1 MSIFYRQKFIEIAAS
16 LEFVKSLR
24 LWARRKPT
32 VTVRN
37 IEIADQKKLSA
48 FGAVLHDARPALMGV
63 GLFSAALN
71 ILALTGSIFMLEVY
85 DRVLPSRSLP
95 TLVAL
100 SLLAAALFAF
110 YGLLDALRGRI
121 LIRLGSLV
129 DATISGRV
137 HAAIMHLPLLKSR
150 SSDGVQPL
158 RDLDAVR
165 SFLSGPAPNVL
176 FDLPW
181 VPLYLG
187 VIWLFHPLLALV
199 AFVGMLAL
207 VAVMFATE
215 LMSRAP
221 TELAAHRAS
230 TRHRLAETSWRNAEV
245 LGSMGMATRFGG
257 RWQRSNERY
266 MLSQQRASDLGAS
279 FGALARALRMVL
291 QSSVLAF
298 GAYLVVLQEATSGI
312 IIAGSILTA
321 RALAPLDFA
330 IPNWKGWISARQ
342 SWRRLSQLLAEAP
355 TEASRLPLPGPSEQL
370 SVERVGGSAP
380 GGRAVIVQDVT
391 FTLKKGDGL
400 GIIGPSGSGKSSL
413 ARMLA
418 GVWTT
423 VRGSIRLDGA
433 ALDQW
438 PAEALGRHI
447 GYLPQTI
454 ELLPGTIADNIA
466 RFDPGAAPEDIV
478 RAAKLA
484 GVHNIIVNLTEGYQ
498 TTVGGRGAVLSNGQ
512 QQRIALA
519 RALYGDPF
527 LVVLDEPNSNLDA
540 DGEAALSRAILAVR
554 ERGGIVVIIAHQPHV
569 LAPVDFLL
577 VMGEGR
583 MQALGAKMDILAKV
597 LRPAAAPLKIVNSA
611 GEAAS

>member
-1 MSIFYRQKFIEIAAS
+1 MLATTASAQEIDTSADRQRS
-16 LEFVKSLR
+16 LLGS
-24 LWARRKPT
+24 T
-32 VTVRN
+32 
-37 IEIADQKKLSA
+37 
-48 FGAVLHDARPALMGV
+48 LHDARYGLVGI
-63 GLFSAALN
+63 GLFSAAMN

-85 DRVLPSRSLP
+85 DRVLPSRSIP

-100 SLLAAALFAF
+100 SLLATALFVF
-110 YGLLDALRGRI
+110 YGLLDTLRGRV
-121 LIRLGSLV
+121 LVRMGSLLDGTV
-129 DATISGRV
+129 SGRV
-137 HAAIMHLPLLKSR
+137 HAAIMQLPLVKSR

-165 SFLSGPAPNVL
+165 SFLSGPAPSVL

-207 VAVMFATE
+207 VAVMLATE
-215 LMSRAP
+215 YMSRAP
-221 TELAAHRAS
+221 TELAAHHAS

-245 LGSMGMATRFGG
+245 LSAMGMAHRFGE

-279 FGALARALRMVL
+279 FGALSRALRMVL
-291 QSSVLAF
+291 QSGVLAF
-298 GAYLVVLQEATSGI
+298 GAYLVVLQEATAGI

-342 SWRRLSQLLAEAP
+342 SWRRLAELLADAP
-355 TEASRLPLPGPSEQL
+355 REVSRLPLPAPSEQL
-370 SVERVGGSAP
+370 SVERVSGAAP
-380 GGRAVIVQDVT
+380 SGRAFIVQDVT
-391 FTLKKGDGL
+391 FNLKKGDGL

-413 ARMLA
+413 ARMLV
-418 GVWTT
+418 GVWSTA
-423 VRGSIRLDGA
+423 RGNIRLDGA

-438 PAEALGRHI
+438 STEALGRHV

-454 ELLPGTIADNIA
+454 ELLPGTIASNIA
-466 RFDPGAAPEDIV
+466 RFDPQAPPESIV

-484 GVHNIIVNLTEGYQ
+484 GVHNIIVNLPEGYQ
-498 TTVGGRGAVLSNGQ
+498 TTVGERGTVLSNGQ
-512 QQRIALA
+512 QQRVALA

-540 DGEAALSRAILAVR
+540 EGEAALSRAILNVR
-554 ERGGIVVIIAHQPHV
+554 ERGRIVIIIAHQPSA
-569 LAPVDFLL
+569 LAAVDFLL

-597 LRPAAAPLKIVNSA
+597 LRPPTPPLKIVNNASEA
-611 GEAAS
+611 GS